1 MEYKAIQT
9 KEYLT
14 NIEIEDHLENVEF
27 IILAAPA
34 PDKYSDTPIHF
45 SLFLNTSKPL
55 PKEIETAVLAKFL
68 TDHKIT
74 EPKELLARLMPV
86 GFATTSQDTIMPMLL
101 IKPEDKMSIPHIPM
115 FVYDFLADSKEF
127 VEVKEKSLTG
137 WSYSYNS

>member
-14 NIEIEDHLENVEF
+14 NIELENHLENVEF

-45 SLFLNTSKPL
+45 TLFLNTDKPL
-55 PKEIETAVLAKFL
+55 PKEIEIAVLTKFL

-101 IKPEDKMSIPHIPM
+101 IKPEDKMSIPHTPM

-127 VEVKEKSLTG
+127 IEVKEKNLTG